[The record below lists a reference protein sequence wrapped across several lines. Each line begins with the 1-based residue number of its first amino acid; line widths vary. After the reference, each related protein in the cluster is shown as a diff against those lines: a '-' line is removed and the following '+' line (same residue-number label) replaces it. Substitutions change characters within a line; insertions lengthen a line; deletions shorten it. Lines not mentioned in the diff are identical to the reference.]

1 MYYVRDRGSELP
13 EADAYTMLSYENH
26 SWGRIGLAWMSTTCN
41 GDRSMRTSVVE
52 YFQSNVKTA
61 EVCIELNHVFVMPN
75 LRVRVGLYF
84 KPS

>member
-61 EVCIELNHVFVMPN
+61 EVCIEQLNLVFFSASVN
-75 LRVRVGLYF
+75 VF
-84 KPS
+84 QES